1 MDKEIAWENV
11 GISRD
16 QMKWACDCANEKTVE
31 YSKFLTGVASIIFG
45 LSPLI
50 KIYEAFN
57 WMKLVFIISLVF
69 VVISLIFGAIHMLS
83 EKSHFDKW
91 ADYYYKIFNE
101 WRKVTSEEISADS
114 AIRFEESVFKENKT
128 ETPIWPLLFQSTL
141 LFLGFVGLLLVVS
154 FSIY

>member
-1 MDKEIAWENV
+1 MEKTTVQENV
-11 GISRD
+11 NISRD
-16 QMKWACDCANEKTVE
+16 QMRWACDCANEKTAE

-50 KIYEAFN
+50 KIYEASN
-57 WMKLVFIISLVF
+57 WMKFVFIISLVF
-69 VVISLIFGAIHMLS
+69 VVISLIFGAIHMLL

-91 ADYYYKIFNE
+91 TDHYYKIFNE
-101 WRKVTSEEISADS
+101 WRKVTSEEISADL
-114 AIRFEESVFKENKT
+114 AIGFEEGVFKGNKT
-128 ETPIWPLLFQSTL
+128 ETPIWPLISQSIL